1 MSRAFEIVLRFFA
14 RGEQNRLMSRR
25 NASRK
30 FLWGNFAAFFLFL
43 GGIFSGF
50 AAGMPNYFVR
60 TWQVENGLPQNKVT
74 AVTQTRDG
82 YLWLG
87 TYSGLARFDGVRFT
101 VFDDNNT
108 PELHSSRVTSL
119 FEAADGALW
128 IGDESGQVTKYKDGR
143 FQAVPF
149 HPVWSGGK
157 IYDIA
162 ADEAGDVWLLNE
174 AGELARVRDG
184 LVLTPQAGPLS
195 KVVDM
200 ARSTNGT
207 IWVARDGRVSVLEH
221 GQLHAIELNE
231 TNGYVQGIGASRDGG
246 LWVAS
251 DGRIQKWKDDRWI
264 QDLGAAPWGE
274 NFVTRLVETKNG
286 GLVAGTVNLGLY
298 LIFPDE
304 TENFLHF
311 DRASGFPSDWVIS
324 LWEDREGNL
333 WSGTGAGLVVVRPN
347 NVETISPP
355 DQWQGRAVLSVCPG
369 QDGALWIGTE
379 GAGLYCFQNG
389 EWTNFNS
396 AQGIRNPYVWSLAQ
410 DKSGQLYAGTWGGG
424 LFVQNDDE
432 FNFAPGMTNITPPM
446 PVLLASARGGLWIG
460 TTAGLLRYENE
471 KPTWINQSN
480 RQILGDD
487 VRTIAED
494 NQGAVW
500 FGTAGNGLACLQNQN
515 LRQFKK
521 TDGLSSD
528 FIECLHFADDGTLW
542 IGTFGGGLN
551 RYKDG
556 HFSVINRSQG
566 LPNSVIGDIESDGRG
581 FFWMSSYGG
590 IIRVSEA
597 ELNRCADGEIKEV
610 HCLTY
615 GIDDGLPT
623 LECSEGLQPAGCK
636 TADGR
641 LWFPTGKGLVSV
653 DPTNVKINPLP
664 PPVVIEQIRIDD
676 KPFAGET
683 SGATS
688 LKIPPGRHRFDFQ
701 YTGLSFVA
709 PEKVRFKCRL
719 KGFDNDWTDMG
730 TKRLAS
736 YNYIPPGHY
745 SFQVIACNNDGVW
758 NETGAS
764 LDFNVLPYFWQT
776 AWFRALAL
784 AALVVISGGLVW
796 FATRRRMR
804 RKLERIER
812 QRDIEHERARIAQDI
827 HDDLGA
833 HLTRI
838 TMLSESA
845 RGELD
850 ASTQTAG
857 ELNQIYDTAR
867 ELTRS
872 MDEIVWAVNPKHDTL
887 ESLTSYLEKFA
898 QDLLAT
904 AHIRCRLDMPV
915 QFPEWRL
922 TAEIRHNVFLAFKEA
937 LHNVVRHA
945 AATEVSIFLTLK
957 KSSFELIV
965 FDDGRGFM
973 RDGIKE
979 PSDDADRFSSGNG
992 LENMS
997 RRLREIGG
1005 CCEIQTAPGQGT
1017 KVIFIVPLKTIA
1029 M

>member
-1 MSRAFEIVLRFFA
+1 MSRAFEIVLRFFG
-14 RGEQNRLMSRR
+14 RGEQNRLMPRR
-25 NASRK
+25 SASRK
-30 FLWGNFAAFFLFL
+30 FLCKNFAAFFLFF
-43 GGIFSGF
+43 GGIFSGI
-50 AAGMPNYFVR
+50 AATTPNYFVR

-108 PELHSSRVTSL
+108 SELHSSRVTSL
-119 FEAADGALW
+119 FEAEDGTLW
-128 IGDESGQVTKYKDGR
+128 IGDESGQLTQYKNGR
-143 FQAVPF
+143 FTAVPF
-149 HPVWSGGK
+149 HPAWSGGK

-162 ADEAGDVWLLNE
+162 TDEAGDVWLLNE

-184 LVLTPQAGPLS
+184 LVLTPQAGTVA
-195 KVVDM
+195 KVVGM
-200 ARSTNGT
+200 ARSSDGK
-207 IWVARDGRVSVLEH
+207 IWVARDGRVSALEH
-221 GQLHAIELNE
+221 GQLRAIEFDGPV
-231 TNGYVQGIGASRDGG
+231 GYVQGIGASRDGG

-251 DGRIQKWKDDRWI
+251 DGRIRKWKDGRWI
-264 QDLGAAPWGE
+264 QDLGAAPWGQSII
-274 NFVTRLVETKNG
+274 TRLMETENG
-286 GLVAGTVNLGLY
+286 VLAAGTPNLGLY
-298 LIFPDE
+298 LIFSDA
-304 TENFLHF
+304 TEKNLHF
-311 DRASGFPSDWVIS
+311 DHAGGFPSDWVIS
-324 LWEDREGNL
+324 LWKDREGNL

-347 NVETISPP
+347 NVQTISPP
-355 DQWQGRAVLSVCPG
+355 DQWQGRAVLSLCPG
-369 QDGALWIGTE
+369 QNGALWIGTE
-379 GAGLYCFQNG
+379 GAGLYRFQNG
-389 EWTNFNS
+389 AWTNFNS
-396 AQGIRNPYVWSLAQ
+396 KQGIRNPYVWSLAE
-410 DKSGQLYAGTWGGG
+410 DDHKKLYVGTWGGG
-424 LFVQNDDE
+424 LFVQNGDAFD
-432 FNFAPGMTNITPPM
+432 FAPGMTNITPPM
-446 PVLLASARGGLWIG
+446 PALLSARGGLWIG

-471 KPTWINQSN
+471 KAVWVNQASG
-480 RQILGDD
+480 QIAGND
-487 VRTIAED
+487 VRAIAED
-494 NQGAVW
+494 KKGAVW

-515 LRQFKK
+515 VRQFKK

-551 RYKDG
+551 RFKDG
-556 HFSVINRSQG
+556 HFSVINRNQG
-566 LPNSVIGDIESDGRG
+566 LPNSVIGDIEFDGRG

-641 LWFPTGKGLVSV
+641 LWFPTSKGLVSV
-653 DPTNVKINPLP
+653 DPANVKINPLS
-664 PPVVIEQIRIDD
+664 PPVVIEEMRVDD
-676 KPFAGET
+676 KPFAEKT
-683 SGATS
+683 SGATI

-701 YTGLSFVA
+701 YTGLSYVT

-719 KGFDNDWTDMG
+719 NGFDSDWTDAG

-736 YNYIPPGHY
+736 YNYIPPGDY

-764 LDFNVLPYFWQT
+764 LAFRVLPYFWQT
-776 AWFRALAL
+776 SWFRVLAL
-784 AALVVISGGLVW
+784 AALVAVSGSTVW

-850 ASTQTAG
+850 NSTQTAG

-904 AHIRCRLDMPV
+904 AGIRCRLDLPV

-922 TAEIRHNVFLAFKEA
+922 TAEVRHNVFLAFKEA

-945 AATEVSIFLTLK
+945 AATEVCIVLALN
-957 KSSFELIV
+957 KSAFELTIA
-965 FDDGRGFM
+965 DDGRGFTC
-973 RDGIKE
+973 DEKN
-979 PSDDADRFSSGNG
+979 PPADDPGRFSSGNG
-992 LENMS
+992 LENMN

-1005 CCEIQTAPGQGT
+1005 GCEIQAAPGQGT
-1017 KVIFIVPLKTIA
+1017 KVIFAVPLKIIA

>member
-1 MSRAFEIVLRFFA
+1 
-14 RGEQNRLMSRR
+14 MSRR
-25 NASRK
+25 NTSRK
-30 FLWGNFAAFFLFL
+30 FLCKNFAAFFLFFV
-43 GGIFSGF
+43 GIFSSF
-50 AAGMPNYFVR
+50 AAATPNYFVR

-119 FEAADGALW
+119 FEADDGALW
-128 IGDESGQVTKYKDGR
+128 IGDESGQVTQYKDGK

-149 HPVWSGGK
+149 RPKWSGGK

-221 GQLHAIELNE
+221 GQLHTIELNE

-251 DGRIQKWKDDRWI
+251 DGRIQKWKNGKWI

-274 NFVTRLVETKNG
+274 NFITRLVETKNG
-286 GLVAGTVNLGLY
+286 VLAAGTVNLGLY
-298 LIFPDE
+298 LIFPDAPE
-304 TENFLHF
+304 IFLHF

-379 GAGLYCFQNG
+379 GAGLYRFQNG
-389 EWTNFNS
+389 VWTNFNS
-396 AQGIRNPYVWSLAQ
+396 EQGIRNPYVWSLAQ
-410 DKSGQLYAGTWGGG
+410 DESGRLYAGTWGGG
-424 LFVQNDDE
+424 LFAQNDGAFD
-432 FNFAPGMTNITPPM
+432 FAPGMTSITPPM
-446 PVLLASARGGLWIG
+446 PALLSTRGGLWIG

-471 KPTWINQSN
+471 KAVWVNQASG
-480 RQILGDD
+480 QIAGND
-487 VRTIAED
+487 VRAIAED
-494 NQGAVW
+494 KKGAVW
-500 FGTAGNGLACLQNQN
+500 FGTAGNGLACLQNQTI
-515 LRQFKK
+515 RRFKK
-521 TDGLSSD
+521 ANGLSSD
-528 FIECLHFADDGTLW
+528 FIECLHFAADGTLW

-551 RYKDG
+551 RFKDG
-556 HFSVINRSQG
+556 HFSVISRNQG

-597 ELNRCADGEIKEV
+597 ELNRCADGKIKEV
-610 HCLTY
+610 RCLTY

-636 TADGR
+636 TPDGR

-653 DPTNVKINPLP
+653 DPTNVKINPLS
-664 PPVVIEQIRIDD
+664 PPVVIEEMRVDD
-676 KPFAGET
+676 KPSAEEM
-683 SGATS
+683 SGTKPLNIS
-688 LKIPPGRHRFDFQ
+688 PGHHRFDFQ

-719 KGFDNDWTDMG
+719 KGFDNDWTDAG

-736 YNYIPPGHY
+736 YNYIPPGNY

-764 LDFNVLPYFWQT
+764 LAFSVLPYFWQT
-776 AWFRALAL
+776 AWFRAFAL
-784 AALVVISGGLVW
+784 TALVVISGSLVW
-796 FATRRRMR
+796 FATRRKMR

-850 ASTQTAG
+850 SSTQTAG

-922 TAEIRHNVFLAFKEA
+922 TAEIRHNIFLAFKEA

-945 AATEVSIFLTLK
+945 AATEASIFIALK
-957 KSSFELIV
+957 KSSFELVIA
-965 FDDGRGFM
+965 DDGRGFT
-973 RDGIKE
+973 RDEKK
-979 PSDDADRFSSGNG
+979 SAVDDAGRFSSGNG
-992 LENMS
+992 LENMN

-1005 CCEIQTAPGQGT
+1005 GCEIQTAPGQGT
-1017 KVIFIVPLKTIA
+1017 KVIFTVPLKITA